1 MSRQQLNF
9 GIARWN
15 SNPNHQKCEYALQCC
30 LHKLIKQTSIKYLK
44 NIYYIINLI
53 KTYRMLN

>member
-30 LHKLIKQTSIKYLK
+30 LHKLIKQTSIQYLK
-44 NIYYIINLI
+44 IYILYNKFDKDI
-53 KTYRMLN
+53 KC

>member
-9 GIARWN
+9 DIARWN
-15 SNPNHQKCEYALQCC
+15 LNPNHQKCEYTLQCY
-30 LHKLIKQTSIKYLK
+30 LHKLIKQTSIQYLK

-53 KTYRMLN
+53 KTYQMLN